1 MNYSLKNLKLLLGTL
16 WSRNG
21 SNSDENY
28 LSNLWIISCITFI
41 EITTRHVEWCSSS
54 NPPPS
59 PNQHCSSLLWN
70 STAHKYTM
78 QSQLGPQQWSG
89 CSVSSCNP
97 NLFFFRK
104 GNILIRKSQIKIPI
118 RCHNRNSHQNQE
130 IRIVCTSYTCVL
142 LRRNQTKIT
151 KDIQMETKSRDAES
165 INHPQE

>member
-1 MNYSLKNLKLLLGTL
+1 MNYSLKNLKFLLGTL

-97 NLFFFRK
+97 NLFFLEK
-104 GNILIRKSQIKIPI
+104 GIYWSGNPKSKSQSAVIIGIPTKIRKSESCAPPIHVSCSVGIK
-118 RCHNRNSHQNQE
+118 Q
-130 IRIVCTSYTCVL
+130 
-142 LRRNQTKIT
+142 K
-151 KDIQMETKSRDAES
+151 
-165 INHPQE
+165 

>member
-1 MNYSLKNLKLLLGTL
+1 MNYSLKNLKFLLGTL

-97 NLFFFRK
+97 NLFFLEK
-104 GNILIRKSQIKIPI
+104 GIYWSGNQNRVHLLYMCPAPSESNKNNQRYTDGNKKQ
-118 RCHNRNSHQNQE
+118 RCGIH
-130 IRIVCTSYTCVL
+130 
-142 LRRNQTKIT
+142 
-151 KDIQMETKSRDAES
+151 
-165 INHPQE
+165 